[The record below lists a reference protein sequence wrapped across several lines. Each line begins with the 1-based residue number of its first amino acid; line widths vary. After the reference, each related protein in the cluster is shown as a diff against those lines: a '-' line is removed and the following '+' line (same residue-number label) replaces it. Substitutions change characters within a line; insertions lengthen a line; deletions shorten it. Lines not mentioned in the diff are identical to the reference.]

1 MPCLAYR
8 RAAVSNAGS
17 PVKPATD
24 ASHACGDSRFS
35 TAEWGKFAVDSPLE
49 EAGFEPSVPLW
60 LRGFTRSKALVAGPV
75 GVGGFELRR
84 AADSGEQAYMILGT
98 APCEGRTS
106 AGRRLGL
113 PPCRHRR

>member
-8 RAAVSNAGS
+8 RAAVRNAGS

-49 EAGFEPSVPLW
+49 GDGFEPSVPVKGKLNHASFMFD
-60 LRGFTRSKALVAGPV
+60 RY
-75 GVGGFELRR
+75 RR
-84 AADSGEQAYMILGT
+84 
-98 APCEGRTS
+98 PS
-106 AGRRLGL
+106 AGIRNPRG
-113 PPCRHRR
+113 PTAGGSDSSGYG

>member
-8 RAAVSNAGS
+8 RAAVRNAGS

-49 EAGFEPSVPLW
+49 GDGFEPSVPHEKQPFLAPP
-60 LRGFTRSKALVAGPV
+60 RSVPA
-75 GVGGFELRR
+75 
-84 AADSGEQAYMILGT
+84 I
-98 APCEGRTS
+98 
-106 AGRRLGL
+106 RL
-113 PPCRHRR
+113 P

>member
-8 RAAVSNAGS
+8 RAAVRNAGS

-49 EAGFEPSVPLW
+49 QSRIRTLSPTRV
-60 LRGFTRSKALVAGPV
+60 RGPRQPQGSLLTPRWSKAIRTPGPTRV
-75 GVGGFELRR
+75 RR
-84 AADSGEQAYMILGT
+84 PRQPQGSLLTPRWRKQDSNPRSHYVLT
-98 APCEGRTS
+98 RD
-106 AGRRLGL
+106 
-113 PPCRHRR
+113 

>member
-8 RAAVSNAGS
+8 RAAVRNAGS

-84 AADSGEQAYMILGT
+84 AADSARGDRGAGER
-98 APCEGRTS
+98 PS
-106 AGRRLGL
+106 AQIQIH
-113 PPCRHRR
+113 CRAAR